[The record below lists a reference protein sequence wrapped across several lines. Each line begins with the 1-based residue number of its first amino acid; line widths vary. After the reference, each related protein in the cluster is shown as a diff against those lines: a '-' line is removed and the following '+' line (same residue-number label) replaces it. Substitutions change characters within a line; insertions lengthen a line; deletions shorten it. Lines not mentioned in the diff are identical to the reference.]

1 MPLARCRVLVRRTVT
16 VTLVLLAA
24 ATAST
29 TARASASDLEEAI
42 AMLEELDRRRI
53 TVAWDEQPLLRII
66 NELEVV
72 HGVPLS
78 ADWTSLEELGADP
91 RSIITLRAEDQPALA
106 VLQQLAVLTGDAFER
121 ARIEAWGGRVLL
133 STDAIAGRI
142 LAPAVYDVRDLL
154 AAEMRR
160 VIEEPAAAFERS
172 DASDAADAADASG
185 TPVTPHTGDAA
196 SPAPAPAPVVGP
208 GERLLRMALE
218 HAAPE
223 LWLRFGGDSARV
235 TERDGVLLV
244 TASATTHRLLR
255 SVLASLRQAD
265 PRGLGVEAVLLRAP
279 EGAWERL
286 DRRYDPSE
294 ASFARR
300 LMAEPGA
307 AVLWRSRTAV
317 AVGASLEVSEP
328 LEQQRVR
335 LQLEPR
341 ISAEDG
347 TLRIT
352 VALDWGDATLRTT
365 VPLDSVGGAATL
377 GVPGGGA
384 GSEAAGGEL
393 VLVLLPRRY

>member
-160 VIEEPAAAFERS
+160 VIEEPAAAFERGGCQRITG
-172 DASDAADAADASG
+172 SG
-185 TPVTPHTGDAA
+185 TRA
-196 SPAPAPAPVVGP
+196 
-208 GERLLRMALE
+208 
-218 HAAPE
+218 
-223 LWLRFGGDSARV
+223 SARECGRRA
-235 TERDGVLLV
+235 ER
-244 TASATTHRLLR
+244 S
-255 SVLASLRQAD
+255 
-265 PRGLGVEAVLLRAP
+265 
-279 EGAWERL
+279 
-286 DRRYDPSE
+286 
-294 ASFARR
+294 
-300 LMAEPGA
+300 
-307 AVLWRSRTAV
+307 
-317 AVGASLEVSEP
+317 
-328 LEQQRVR
+328 
-335 LQLEPR
+335 
-341 ISAEDG
+341 
-347 TLRIT
+347 
-352 VALDWGDATLRTT
+352 
-365 VPLDSVGGAATL
+365 
-377 GVPGGGA
+377 
-384 GSEAAGGEL
+384 
-393 VLVLLPRRY
+393 